1 MPPAEVPMSNAILN
15 GISSAVYRS
24 LEFIGASADL
34 AVRLRGR
41 RPRQG
46 VTWH

>member
-1 MPPAEVPMSNAILN
+1 MANTILN

-24 LEFIGASADL
+24 LELIGASADF

-41 RPRQG
+41 RPRQS
-46 VTWH
+46 VSWR